1 MSYLLLESGSDLL
14 LEDDVSHILLELVGT
29 PLLIT
34 QEYHSALIRTS
45 PSLTAWSI
53 DPERTQQL
61 SELTS
66 PGVTMWSDSY
76 SSKVITSSPT
86 PTPWSIDPER
96 TQEL

>member
-1 MSYLLLESGSDLL
+1 MTIIVKGLLGRLLITGGLGSSTF
-14 LEDDVSHILLELVGT
+14 V

-34 QEYHSALIRTS
+34 QQLHSNLIATS
-45 PSLTAWSI
+45 LSPTPWSI

-61 SELTS
+61 SDTTS
-66 PGVTMWSDSY
+66 PDVTTWSDSY